1 MECDKSLTELNKAA
15 EQVVLGVTKDND
27 EFEGDGGLKCKWT
40 RIRRSLLAML
50 KWCVRM
56 VDAGETDNENDEV
69 DDEVSFVYPKG

>member
-1 MECDKSLTELNKAA
+1 MECEKSLTELNKAA
-15 EQVVLGVTKDND
+15 EQVVLGVT
-27 EFEGDGGLKCKWT
+27 EFEDDGDLKWS

>member
-1 MECDKSLTELNKAA
+1 MECEKSLTELNKAA
-15 EQVVLGVTKDND
+15 EQVVLGLTKDKD
-27 EFEGDGGLKCKWT
+27 EFEGDGDLKWT